1 MLTLQILPAHG
12 NVNNFS
18 FSGILGVSDV
28 VVRGRVAA
36 GLDER
41 ASGKAPEVR
50 RIVVRLVRLDAW
62 DGKAFKQLNKEV
74 VDEATLWTPADG
86 ADAERLQPSE
96 HRFLLRV
103 PRDAKGLSKMQ
114 FKVGACQA
122 SVFWRL
128 EAYAETVKNG
138 RIDAQQGRSLNL
150 IRHASTSAFPADVF
164 AHAWSSAPSSTSPVP
179 FDYDLRIPNEP
190 FGVTDAI
197 SVDSSFR
204 LPANSGVTVKSFK
217 LWLRRDVLNL
227 KTGARFETTH
237 EFAPEEEAPVIR
249 PSHDRKLH
257 GRTPSPPSELEGPS
271 PHPHRFP
278 IVASDAVDVFE
289 RGRFRM
295 RIPGQG
301 PHRWTVGETG
311 ESSLFTVSFA
321 LVGKITYKLR
331 SGGTSKIEL
340 PPVPIYVYRRNSD
353 FALQLKLG
361 RTAPVNPSAPPLP
374 SPSAIC
380 ERRLSATHL
389 PLPSPTRMSPIRPCQ
404 GRRMSEH
411 GEAHEAPARTRVRR
425 DPPAPLP
432 LPNNTLAPSPSQATP
447 VSRSST
453 IETLGP
459 DTPCTLEFLH
469 TTSPPSPS
477 HLSPKVP
484 SYSHFSPGHAP
495 YPPRHGQRSSRSSGR
510 YRPRSA
516 GSQRSS
522 ILGESARSVSNLSIA
537 SLASVSTKDSDA
549 LSTRDLSVPLSS
561 ASSATMLA
569 SADRMTGLSLVEMAA
584 PSDPAPAGILDDGD
598 SAMLEALV
606 QAPLQPSA
614 SPPVSPEP
622 ASPIPDV
629 EIADM
634 AAFSNPFAA
643 VLAKTAM
650 AGTADRSVSR
660 AAASEMYVSPRDAR
674 RASRT
679 DVPSP
684 PLVAPSP
691 RFAQVAECLAP
702 PLIEAKS
709 ADSSRRGSLAPVS
722 PNPHSQRKGS
732 IGVFISN
739 ILGRRGSKSVPA
751 Q

>member
-1 MLTLQILPAHG
+1 MRMDYL
-12 NVNNFS
+12 
-18 FSGILGVSDV
+18 
-28 VVRGRVAA
+28 
-36 GLDER
+36 
-41 ASGKAPEVR
+41 
-50 RIVVRLVRLDAW
+50 
-62 DGKAFKQLNKEV
+62 
-74 VDEATLWTPADG
+74 
-86 ADAERLQPSE
+86 ADA
-96 HRFLLRV
+96 
-103 PRDAKGLSKMQ
+103 
-114 FKVGACQA
+114 
-122 SVFWRL
+122 
-128 EAYAETVKNG
+128 YAVV
-138 RIDAQQGRSLNL
+138 Q
-150 IRHASTSAFPADVF
+150 
-164 AHAWSSAPSSTSPVP
+164 
-179 FDYDLRIPNEP
+179 
-190 FGVTDAI
+190 
-197 SVDSSFR
+197 
-204 LPANSGVTVKSFK
+204 
-217 LWLRRDVLNL
+217 
-227 KTGARFETTH
+227 
-237 EFAPEEEAPVIR
+237 
-249 PSHDRKLH
+249 
-257 GRTPSPPSELEGPS
+257 
-271 PHPHRFP
+271 
-278 IVASDAVDVFE
+278 
-289 RGRFRM
+289 
-295 RIPGQG
+295 
-301 PHRWTVGETG
+301 
-311 ESSLFTVSFA
+311 
-321 LVGKITYKLR
+321 ITYKLR

-340 PPVPIYVYRRNSD
+340 PPVPIYVCAAVDSPLSRQASRTTSRTSRLGDRRNSD